1 MRKIEKIEKCQRT
14 SKSTLNKNRGR
25 MESMLKY
32 KSEQGITLV
41 ALVITVIIIIILST
55 VTINMAFG
63 DNGLIT
69 QAQKA
74 KDMTANSIVAEQ
86 EGMNSVMSEYL
97 NVMGEDIEIP
107 VPEPPDIPGGN
118 EATVTGAIA
127 FTNPTWT
134 SGQASVTIST
144 NTSYAI
150 QYQVVANEGA
160 SNNVNWQAVP
170 AGGIINNLNHRDVV
184 YARLVQGTN
193 YGEEASTTIK
203 DENPPTI
210 SNIATSNITTSSIS
224 VTVTATDNETGIEN
238 YVFTINGGSQ
248 ASSPTGSHTFTG
260 LNASTQYTIQVTV
273 TDKAGQTVQDSAQA
287 TTKQTTVAD
296 AIENGTE
303 FGTTTEI
310 KDASGD
316 SVWIPGGFEIASDSA
331 TDADDGIVITNSN
344 NTKQFVWIPVDET
357 SLGEMYNTKGG
368 EKTLLGVD
376 TKTSIYSN
384 LRVRSGETSSW
395 TPTEPGQ
402 TSGIR
407 EPDVLSSYDTSSRY
421 YQDILG
427 YASTKDMADAMV
439 AEYAATYASIE
450 QYDGFY
456 IGRYELTGSVD
467 VPTVQKGQTV
477 LTADIA
483 VNWYYL
489 KKACTN
495 VVTGDEYGAQSTMI
509 YGNQWDEVMDWLVDT
524 GMSSDLVNKDSSSW
538 GNYNNSSGAA
548 ATNSGS
554 KRASGYNEAWQANNI
569 YDLAGNC
576 WEWTQEAHY
585 TDGRVGR
592 GGGYDGSGSL
602 NPASDRNYSGPS
614 YNGGYVSS
622 RVALYIK

>member
-97 NVMGEDIEIP
+97 NVMGEDSEIP
-107 VPEPPDIPGGN
+107 APEPPDIPGGN

-170 AGGIINNLNHRDVV
+170 EGGIINNLNHRDVV

-344 NTKQFVWIPVDET
+344 NTKQFVWIPVDST
-357 SLGEMYNTKGG
+357 SLGEMYQTASGTKL
-368 EKTLLGVD
+368 TGV
-376 TKTSIYSN
+376 TTTTNVYSK
-384 LRVRSGETSSW
+384 LRIRSGDSYTAGAPNS
-395 TPTEPGQ
+395 TNV
-402 TSGIR
+402 R
-407 EPDVLSSYDTSSRY
+407 EPDVLSSYDTDSSY
-421 YQDILG
+421 YQTILG
-427 YASTKDMADAMV
+427 YGSTKLMADAMV
-439 AEYAATYASIE
+439 AEYTATYNSI
-450 QYDGFY
+450 QKYKGFY

-477 LTADIA
+477 LTAYIA
-483 VNWYYL
+483 GNWYYL

-495 VVTGDEYGAQSTMI
+495 VVTGEEYGAQSTMI

-524 GMSSDLVNKDSSSW
+524 GMSSDLVNVDSSSW

-548 ATNSGS
+548 ATDSGE
-554 KRASGYNEAWQANNI
+554 KQPSGTNEAWQANNI

-576 WEWTQEAHY
+576 WEWTQEAGS
-585 TDGRVGR
+585 TNRRVGR
-592 GGGYDGSGSL
+592 GGDCYDSGSY
-602 NPASDRNYSGPS
+602 NPASGRYSGIPYSNYSVG
-614 YNGGYVSS
+614 SS